1 MKKFHLFILMFLFL
15 AACKENSVDST
26 VTQPAPVVLT
36 KDADSVTATRA
47 VLVGEITGNAFA
59 TFEYGTST
67 SYGNTINAV
76 PNYVNGK
83 ATVKAT
89 LVGLTPGTTYHFRA
103 RASNPAFVN
112 GNDMT
117 FVTGTQLQI
126 GDSYKKGVVIDVH
139 TVNGVQHG
147 LLAAP
152 VDLTPTWG
160 PRFNFFAATEAAT
173 KYGEGYRLPDSTEM
187 KFVRNAYKLGIL
199 TNFVDPNYDSHGIY
213 ITSTEMTGNANWIFI
228 VKLYG
233 YDEGGWLNKNSSAS
247 SRAVCS
253 F

>member
-36 KDADSVTATRA
+36 KDADSVTATKA
-47 VLVGEITGNAFA
+47 ILVGEITGNAFA

-126 GDSYKKGVVIDVH
+126 GDSYKKGIVIEVH
-139 TVNGVQHG
+139 TTNGVQHG

-152 VDLTPTWG
+152 FDQSDSTKGL
-160 PRFNFFAATEAAT
+160 AYAEALEAC
-173 KYGEGYRLPDSTEM
+173 KNYGEVYYLPDSTDLKIM
-187 KFVRNAYKLGIL
+187 KKAFDSGIL
-199 TNFVDPNYDSHGIY
+199 NNIVRIGVTLYLS
-213 ITSTEMTGNANWIFI
+213 STISLNSNWIHCLNFKNGEMGLI
-228 VKLYG
+228 NKLSRA
-233 YDEGGWLNKNSSAS
+233 NV
-247 SRAVCS
+247 RAVCS